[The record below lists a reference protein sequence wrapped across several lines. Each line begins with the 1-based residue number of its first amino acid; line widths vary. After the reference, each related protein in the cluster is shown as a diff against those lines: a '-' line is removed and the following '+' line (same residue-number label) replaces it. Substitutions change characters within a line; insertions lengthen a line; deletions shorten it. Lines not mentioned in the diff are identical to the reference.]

1 MSLRE
6 PDLSAGVAYIDGE
19 FGPIANASVPILDLG
34 FLRSDATYDVVA
46 VWNGRFFRL
55 DQHLD
60 RFFGGVAK
68 LRFSLPVEREGLTRV
83 LAECVRRAGLEQGAY
98 VEAIATRGVPQPG
111 SRDLRLC
118 VNRLYCFAI
127 PYVWLP
133 TPEQRERG
141 VRLVIGDTERISS
154 RSVDPRVKNYHW
166 LDFEQAL
173 LSAYDSGGD
182 NVVLP
187 DDKGLVTEG
196 AGFNIFVVRDGVLKT
211 PATNVLEGIT
221 RMTVL
226 DIARE
231 LGLSAEAGDVTVEDL
246 RTADEA
252 FGATTAGGIFFFTSV
267 DGTPFGDGRAGPV
280 TRQIHDT
287 YWAWHDDPR
296 FTLAVADVPPFEG

>member
-1 MSLRE
+1 MPAGTAYVEGRFVPMSEARL
-6 PDLSAGVAYIDGE
+6 
-19 FGPIANASVPILDLG
+19 PILDLG

-46 VWNGRFFRL
+46 VWNARFFRL
-55 DQHLD
+55 DKHLD
-60 RFFGGVAK
+60 RFFRGVEK
-68 LRFSLPVEREGLTRV
+68 LRFDIPADRDSLTRI
-83 LAECVRRAGLEQGAY
+83 LAECVRRAGLEDGAY
-98 VEAIATRGVPQPG
+98 VETIATRGMPRPG

-118 VNRLYCFAI
+118 VNQLYCFAI

-141 VRLVIGDTERISS
+141 LRLSIGETERISH

-173 LSAYDSGGD
+173 LQAYDAGGD
-182 NVVLP
+182 NVVLT
-187 DDKGLVTEG
+187 DDAGLVTEG
-196 AGFNIFVVRDGVLKT
+196 AGFNVFAVRDGTLIT

-226 DIARE
+226 EIADE
-231 LGLSAEAGDVTVEDL
+231 LGVPAVVGKLTAEEL

-252 FGATTAGGIFFFTSV
+252 FGASTAGGVFFVTSV
-267 DGTPFGDGRAGPV
+267 DGRQLGDGRAGPV
-280 TRQIHDT
+280 TQRVHDT

-296 FTLAVADVPPFEG
+296 FTLAVADVPPPD

>member
-1 MSLRE
+1 M
-6 PDLSAGVAYIDGE
+6 
-19 FGPIANASVPILDLG
+19 
-34 FLRSDATYDVVA
+34 
-46 VWNGRFFRL
+46 
-55 DQHLD
+55 
-60 RFFGGVAK
+60 
-68 LRFSLPVEREGLTRV
+68 
-83 LAECVRRAGLEQGAY
+83 
-98 VEAIATRGVPQPG
+98 PQPG

-231 LGLSAEAGDVTVEDL
+231 LGLPAEAGDVTVEDL

-252 FGATTAGGIFFFTSV
+252 FGASTAGGIFFFTSV
-267 DGTPFGDGRAGPV
+267 DGTPLGDGRVRPAHAARSTTRTGPGTTIRASRSRSPTCRRSRARRSGHLNRRHSRPGLERLWSRVGRGTAAHPRAG
-280 TRQIHDT
+280 RRCAHRGSRRDR
-287 YWAWHDDPR
+287 A
-296 FTLAVADVPPFEG
+296 A